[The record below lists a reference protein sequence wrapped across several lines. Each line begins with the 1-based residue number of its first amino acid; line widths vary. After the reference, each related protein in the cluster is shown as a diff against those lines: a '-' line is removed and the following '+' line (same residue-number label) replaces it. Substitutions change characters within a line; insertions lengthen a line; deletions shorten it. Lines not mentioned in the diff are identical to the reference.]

1 MRSTLLSLMPVGR
14 TTSGICSI
22 ALLAGLEFTTR
33 TDARV
38 VWFDEIGGRPRS
50 SSWHAWPTSS
60 RQAFTPLLI

>member
-1 MRSTLLSLMPVGR
+1 MAKPPVSDLGEPTIPTMRSTLLSLMPVGR

-50 SSWHAWPTSS
+50 SS
-60 RQAFTPLLI
+60 

>member
-50 SSWHAWPTSS
+50 SS
-60 RQAFTPLLI
+60 